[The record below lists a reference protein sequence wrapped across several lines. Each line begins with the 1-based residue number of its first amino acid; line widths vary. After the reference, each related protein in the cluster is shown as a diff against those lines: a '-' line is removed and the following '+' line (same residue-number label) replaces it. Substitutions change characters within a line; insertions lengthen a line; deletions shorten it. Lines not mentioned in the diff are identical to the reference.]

1 MVNYH
6 GSQKAVV
13 RVNPSAPLGTLVPV
27 ICDKC
32 DFDAA
37 HVLLLRDSVSR
48 RELPLDKSLSELD
61 IKELYV
67 HDRSLGTV
75 EDSLFNFCNSF
86 KIISSLCIF
95 SNIWTTHLFYIGYKL
110 GYFLISSW
118 PSRAGFLPSPRFS
131 LALLLFFLE
140 AKYLPSSTCIYE
152 ARMDVQQTGSC
163 NRC

>member
-13 RVNPSAPLGTLVPV
+13 RVNPLVPLGTLVPV

-32 DFDAA
+32 DFDSA

-75 EDSLFNFCNSF
+75 EIL
-86 KIISSLCIF
+86 IF
-95 SNIWTTHLFYIGYKL
+95 TSAW
-110 GYFLISSW
+110 LISRFLSGGQCLCLMK
-118 PSRAGFLPSPRFS
+118 SRKRFS
-131 LALLLFFLE
+131 KKIHLLYF
-140 AKYLPSSTCIYE
+140 
-152 ARMDVQQTGSC
+152 
-163 NRC
+163 

>member
-13 RVNPSAPLGTLVPV
+13 RVNPSVPLGTLVPA

-75 EDSLFNFCNSF
+75 EDSLFNFRNSF
-86 KIISSLCIF
+86 KIISSLYIF

-110 GYFLISSW
+110 GYFLISS
-118 PSRAGFLPSPRFS
+118 
-131 LALLLFFLE
+131 
-140 AKYLPSSTCIYE
+140 
-152 ARMDVQQTGSC
+152 
-163 NRC
+163 